1 MSYKRKTALIFGIS
15 GQDGSYLT
23 RLLIKKKYNV
33 IGTSRKKITKVKNF
47 IKLKIKK
54 KIKIY
59 KVDPQKINEV
69 LKVIKISK
77 CNEIYYFSGIS
88 SVYYSFNHLEE
99 TIRSNTLG
107 FINILESVR
116 LINKKI
122 KIYNALTGECFG
134 SSNKA
139 FDENSDF
146 NPQSP
151 YALSKVI
158 NAYLAKN
165 YRDNLGIYIINGFS
179 FNHDSSLRPNHF
191 ILKKIA
197 NFIKSNQKKS
207 LRKLE
212 VGNINIKRDW
222 SWAPEHIDFIYKL
235 MQLKKS
241 DDYIIGSGKS
251 FKLKNII
258 NYFFRKLNINKSML
272 VINKKYIR
280 KNDIIESKS
289 SPKKLNK
296 IFKKLPK
303 TNVLDLVNN
312 LVSDKLF

>member
-1 MSYKRKTALIFGIS
+1 MLYKKKKALIFGIS
-15 GQDGSYLT
+15 GQDGTYLT
-23 RLLIKKKYNV
+23 RLLIKKNYT
-33 IGTSRKKITKVKNF
+33 IFGTSRKKISKVNNF
-47 IKLKIKK
+47 IKIKIKK
-54 KIKIY
+54 KIKIF
-59 KVDPQKINEV
+59 KVDPQKIKEV
-69 LKVIKISK
+69 LRAIRISK

-88 SVYYSFNHLEE
+88 SVSYSFSHSEE

-107 FINILESVR
+107 FLNILESVR

-134 SSNKA
+134 SSNEA
-139 FDENSDF
+139 FDENSNF

-158 NAYLAKN
+158 NAYLAIN
-165 YRDNLGIYIINGFS
+165 YRNNLGIHVVNGFS
-179 FNHDSSLRPNHF
+179 FNHDSSLRPDHF

-197 NFIKSNQKKS
+197 NYIKNKKP

-212 VGNINIKRDW
+212 VGNINISRDW
-222 SWAPEHIDFIYKL
+222 SWAPEHVDFIYKI

-241 DDYIIGSGKS
+241 DDYIIGTGKS
-251 FKLKNII
+251 VRLKNII
-258 NYFFRKLNINKSML
+258 YYFFRKFNIKKSML

-280 KNDIIESKS
+280 KHDIINSKS
-289 SPKKLNK
+289 NPKKLKK

-303 TNVLDLVNN
+303 TDVFDLVNN
-312 LVSDKLF
+312 LVNEKFL